1 MAAMAAIRVKG
12 DTAGSLATVVSLN
25 DDNQRFRDR
34 HGAVATLTSNHILR
48 HCSFAYSGDN
58 SRQVLALKPPLIP
71 PHNLCYSRI
80 NCPFSLEKLHT
91 NQLQLFFL
99 EAHSSHVP
107 ADNYVKS
114 SIIISQ

>member
-48 HCSFAYSGDN
+48 LARSLILG
-58 SRQVLALKPPLIP
+58 RQFSPSALIL
-71 PHNLCYSRI
+71 
-80 NCPFSLEKLHT
+80 
-91 NQLQLFFL
+91 
-99 EAHSSHVP
+99 
-107 ADNYVKS
+107 
-114 SIIISQ
+114 